1 MEVLWSPIYYEIER
15 NHFKSKIWVLY
26 KLKTKTSSKGYSFEI
41 IVLLISVTNLTSDIH
56 STHTTTSVSLTLN
69 VAI

>member
-1 MEVLWSPIYYEIER
+1 MKVLWSPIYYEIQR
-15 NHFKSKIWVLY
+15 NYFKSKMWVLY

-41 IVLLISVTNLTSDIH
+41 IVLLISVSNLTPGI
-56 STHTTTSVSLTLN
+56 STHTTTYVSLTLN